1 MMEEIKA
8 ALEQIDQKIIRKEQE
23 IERCEK
29 RLKDAKAELVR
40 ARDRRNTIIG
50 TYITTLGGG
59 DTKSLDAFFTLAQE
73 TLSMEERAAKAA
85 DDTTGEPAAKDP
97 RAQRRRF
104 ALIF

>member
-50 TYITTLGGG
+50 TYITSLGSG
-59 DTKSLDAFFTLAQE
+59 DTKSLHAFLTLAQE
-73 TLSMEERAAKAA
+73 ALSMPQEERAAKAA

-97 RAQRRRF
+97 GHSGEDSH
-104 ALIF
+104 

>member
-73 TLSMEERAAKAA
+73 TLSMPQEERAAKAA

-97 RAQRRRF
+97 GHSGEDSH
-104 ALIF
+104 

>member
-23 IERCEK
+23 IARCEK

-50 TYITTLGGG
+50 TYITNLGSG
-59 DTKSLDAFFTLAQE
+59 DTKSLHAFFTLAQE
-73 TLSMEERAAKAA
+73 TLSVPQEARAA
-85 DDTTGEPAAKDP
+85 GEPAAKDSEHSGEDP
-97 RAQRRRF
+97 H
-104 ALIF
+104 

>member
-1 MMEEIKA
+1 MEEIKA
-8 ALEQIDQKIIRKEQE
+8 ALEQIDQKIVRKEQE

-73 TLSMEERAAKAA
+73 TLSMPQEERA
-85 DDTTGEPAAKDP
+85 TGEPAAKDSEHSGEDSH
-97 RAQRRRF
+97 
-104 ALIF
+104 

>member
-73 TLSMEERAAKAA
+73 TLSMPQEERAA
-85 DDTTGEPAAKDP
+85 GEPTTKYSEHSGEDSH
-97 RAQRRRF
+97 
-104 ALIF
+104 

>member
-1 MMEEIKA
+1 MEEIKA

-73 TLSMEERAAKAA
+73 TLSMPQEERAA
-85 DDTTGEPAAKDP
+85 GEPAAKDSEHSGEDSH
-97 RAQRRRF
+97 
-104 ALIF
+104 